1 MRMRMISRHGPA
13 ALAVL
18 GIVTTLITTL
28 FAACLPATGRA
39 DGSAPSGSAASAAA
53 SVEPVETG
61 PTASPS
67 FVRPTPTPLPTF
79 LVYSVVRGDNLGTI
93 AKRFGTT
100 ARSIAF
106 WNRATYP
113 TLDPEGTDYRPNVL
127 QVGWTLVLIPNA
139 VFDEQ
144 TLPEPS
150 DLVTP
155 SSEEPGPTDEDPAES
170 TEP

>member
-1 MRMRMISRHGPA
+1 MTPIRRHGPVALA
-13 ALAVL
+13 ALA
-18 GIVTTLITTL
+18 IVTTLVTTL
-28 FAACLPATGRA
+28 LAACLPATGRA
-39 DGSAPSGSAASAAA
+39 DGSGPGEVGSESSQVA
-53 SVEPVETG
+53 SVVPPETG
-61 PTASPS
+61 PLTSPS

-79 LVYSVVRGDNLGTI
+79 LVYTVARGDNLGTI
-93 AKRFGTT
+93 AKRYGTT

-113 TLDPEGTDYRPNVL
+113 TLDPEGRDYRPNVL

-150 DLVTP
+150 DLIAP
-155 SSEEPGPTDEDPAES
+155 SSQESRATNEELAAS
-170 TEP
+170 TAA

>member
-1 MRMRMISRHGPA
+1 MRAIRRHGPVALA
-13 ALAVL
+13 ALA
-18 GIVTTLITTL
+18 IVTTLITTL
-28 FAACLPATGRA
+28 LAACLPATGLA
-39 DGSAPSGSAASAAA
+39 DGSATGGDENAASQVA
-53 SVEPVETG
+53 SVAPAD
-61 PTASPS
+61 ASPS
-67 FVRPTPTPLPTF
+67 ASLPFIRPTPTPAPTF
-79 LVYSVVRGDNLGTI
+79 LVYTVVRGDSLGTI

-106 WNRATYP
+106 WNRETHP

-155 SSEEPGPTDEDPAES
+155 ASELPGATDDEPGDS

>member
-1 MRMRMISRHGPA
+1 MRAIGRHGPV
-13 ALAVL
+13 ALAMLAV
-18 GIVTTLITTL
+18 VTTLVTTL
-28 FAACLPATGRA
+28 LVACLPPSGRA
-39 DGSAPSGSAASAAA
+39 DGSGPSATGSEASPLA
-53 SVEPVETG
+53 SVEPLATG
-61 PTASPS
+61 PTAVPS
-67 FVRPTPTPLPTF
+67 FVRPTPTPVPTF

-93 AKRFGTT
+93 AKRYGTT

-113 TLDPEGTDYRPNVL
+113 TLDPEGRDYRPNVL

-150 DLVTP
+150 DLIAP
-155 SSEEPGPTDEDPAES
+155 SSQESRATNEEPAAS
-170 TEP
+170 TAA